1 MRFFALAFFI
11 TFPVFAQQPK
21 VSIYNHMEIIDSTTV
36 YTDTYIGKV
45 DARDAACFSE
55 IENAKKDFGSGIFTY
70 YNYVGHGNRTFRSM
84 DIFQNE
90 VEKLGMKYELAMVGC
105 TGGTIITKSFIPRSE
120 CYKDC
125 MSQLVN
131 EYYGA
136 GFFENLEEKC
146 DSLYVIANIDKVFET
161 EGVDTHLIRYKK
173 SLGKDY
179 NAQFSDVKKELSI
192 IMVYTED
199 FKYKN
204 EEYYSYTSCY
214 FTIRKDGKISDL
226 SLTST
231 FQNNYNYKFKKYFE
245 EKLKQFV
252 LDAEWI
258 PATSHGIVV
267 NSAWSVT
274 FHYK

>member
-1 MRFFALAFFI
+1 MRLLVLAFFI
-11 TFPVFAQQPK
+11 TFPVFAQQPN
-21 VSIYNHMEIIDSTTV
+21 VITYNHMEIIDSSAV

-45 DARDAACFSE
+45 DTRDSNCFSE
-55 IENAKKDFGSGIFTY
+55 IENAKKDFGRGNFTY
-70 YNYVGHGNRTFRSM
+70 YNYLGHGSRTFRSM

-90 VEKLGMKYELAMVGC
+90 IEKLGMKYELVMVGC
-105 TGGTIITKSFIPRSE
+105 TGGTLIAKSFIPRSD

-131 EYYGA
+131 EYYGKA
-136 GFFENLEEKC
+136 FFEKLEEKC
-146 DSLYVIANIDKVFET
+146 DSLYVVANIDKVFEP
-161 EGVDTHLIRYKK
+161 ESVDMHLIRYKK

-179 NAQFSDVKKELSI
+179 SAQFSDVKKELSD
-192 IMVYTED
+192 IMVYPDD

-204 EEYYSYTSCY
+204 EEYYSSTSCY

-231 FQNNYNYKFKKYFE
+231 FQNKYNYKFRKYFE
-245 EKLKQFV
+245 EKLRQFV
-252 LDAEWI
+252 LDAQWI
-258 PATSHGIVV
+258 PATSHGILV
-267 NSAWSVT
+267 NSSWSVT